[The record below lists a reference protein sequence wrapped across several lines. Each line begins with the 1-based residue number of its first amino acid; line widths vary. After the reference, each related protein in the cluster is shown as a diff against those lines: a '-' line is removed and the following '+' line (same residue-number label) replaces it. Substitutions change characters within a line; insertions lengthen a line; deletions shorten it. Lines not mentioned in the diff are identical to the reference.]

1 VRQAQE
7 KTWKVR
13 NGDRLSGALLLAFA
27 LYMAY
32 EALQLRFGSVSRPGP
47 GFYPAI
53 LTVLLACM
61 SGAVLVRSLRARD
74 ELLTVSFGSRTSH
87 IGLTIAAVI
96 VYAAVVDTIGFLV
109 CTFILVLALLIGLG
123 KVVWRRS
130 LLVAAAGTV
139 FFYLVFTSLGIPL
152 PKGILAF

>member
-1 VRQAQE
+1 MRQAQE
-7 KTWKVR
+7 KAWKVR

-27 LYMAY
+27 LYMTY

-53 LTVLLACM
+53 LAVMLACL
-61 SGAVLVRSLRARD
+61 SGAVLVGSLRARD
-74 ELLTVSFGSRTSH
+74 ALLNVSFGSRTSH

-96 VYAAVVDTIGFLV
+96 VYAAVVEAIGFLV

-123 KVVWRRS
+123 KVAWRRA
-130 LLVAAAGTV
+130 LLVAAVGTV
-139 FFYLVFTSLGIPL
+139 VFYVIFTSLGIPL
-152 PKGILAF
+152 PQGILAI